1 MKKKI
6 IEALTSAKENFL
18 SGEEI
23 SQLLGVSRTAIWK
36 HIKQL
41 KAEGYSIESVTNRGY
56 RLSLDSRHYNE
67 ISIEMALKENKTF
80 ERFVHQVQYF
90 DTTDSTNQRAKTIA
104 QNGAFENTLLVSNE
118 QTNGKGRLGR
128 TWESQKNQGIFM
140 SLLLKPDIS
149 PESAPYFTMI
159 ASTAVAKAIYKVT
172 GIQTEIKWPN
182 DIILNEKKLCGIL
195 TELSAE
201 INCIHYL
208 VIGIGINISQVEFDP
223 ALKDKA
229 IALNIRDL
237 DSNTLRLK
245 IIQEFVECF
254 EMYYNLFVHNKDLV
268 DVVNYNRE
276 HSATLNK
283 KVHLIYKDQ
292 IREAYA
298 KDLDAFGRL
307 VVINETEQEEIISS
321 GEVSVRGLNG
331 YV

>member
-6 IEALTSAKENFL
+6 VEALMEAKGNFL
-18 SGEEI
+18 SGEDI
-23 SQLLGVSRTAIWK
+23 SQMLGVSRTAIWK

-41 KAEGYSIESVTNRGY
+41 KVEGYDIESVTNRGY
-56 RLSLDSRHYNE
+56 RLQNTKGHYNE
-67 ISIEMALKENKTF
+67 ISIEMALKENKTY
-80 ERFVHQVQYF
+80 ERFIHRVVF
-90 DTTDSTNQRAKTIA
+90 FETVDSTNLQAKKIG
-104 QNGAFENTLLVSNE
+104 QNGDFKNTLLVSNE

-128 TWESQKNQGIFM
+128 TWESQKNHGVFM
-140 SLLLKPDIS
+140 TLLLKPDIS

-172 GIQTEIKWPN
+172 GIQTKIKWPN
-182 DIILNEKKLCGIL
+182 DIILNGKKLCGIL

-208 VIGIGINISQVEFDP
+208 VIGVGVNISQETFEP
-223 ALKDKA
+223 ALQDKA
-229 IALNIRDL
+229 VALNL
-237 DSNTLRLK
+237 KGVNVNELRLK

-254 EMYYNLFVHNKDLV
+254 EMYYNQFVLNMDLTEVV
-268 DVVNYNRE
+268 DYNRK

-283 KVHLIYKDQ
+283 KVHLINKEQ
-292 IREAYA
+292 IREVFA

-307 VVINETEQEEIISS
+307 IVINEATEEEVIST

>member
-6 IEALTSAKENFL
+6 IEALIKAKGDFL
-18 SGEEI
+18 SGEDI
-23 SQLLGVSRTAIWK
+23 SQLLGVSRTAVWK

-41 KAEGYSIESVTNRGY
+41 KSEGYTIESVTNRGY
-56 RLSLDSRHYNE
+56 RLVLTSGHYNE
-67 ISIEMALKENKTF
+67 IAIEMALKENHTY
-80 ERFVHQVQYF
+80 ERFIKKVMYF
-90 DTTDSTNQRAKTIA
+90 DIIDSTNQQAKKMG
-104 QNGAFENTLLVSNE
+104 QSGCFENTLIVSNE
-118 QTNGKGRLGR
+118 QTSGKGRLGR
-128 TWESQKNQGIFM
+128 TWDSQRDHGIFM
-140 SLLLKPDIS
+140 TLLLKPDIS

-159 ASTAVAKAIYKVT
+159 ASTAVAKAIDKIT
-172 GIQTEIKWPN
+172 GIRTQIKWPN
-182 DIILNEKKLCGIL
+182 DIVLNGKKLCGIL

-208 VIGIGINISQVEFDP
+208 VIGIGINISQTEFEP
-223 ALKDKA
+223 SLKDKA
-229 IALNIRDL
+229 IALNY
-237 DSNTLRLK
+237 NAMHTNELRLK

-254 EMYYNLFVHNKDLV
+254 EIYYNQFVHNMDLM
-268 DVVNYNRE
+268 DVVSYNRE

-307 VVINETEQEEIISS
+307 IVINEAEQEEVIST